1 MKRIKR
7 YLTMV
12 CALLV
17 MGAQA
22 QNDAY
27 LKALTRYVKSNRNAC
42 TVPVE
47 PLRKGLTEVTDK
59 MLANKRGFTTEE
71 LVDVY
76 IRQQFM
82 PDMVEHVLKP
92 TYGRYVTA
100 EELRQLTDMY
110 KTTKGK
116 FYLAHLTQTQTRL
129 DATIEEL
136 LKWQAEEM
144 DKGSQL
150 LPIQV
155 DPNCP
160 AEYIERFNAYY
171 KLARLDAALQCIQE
185 SEEYKWGEE
194 EYRKIIDLMLP
205 YLSENLPTITLNIAY
220 RFLTED
226 DLRFGMKLCATE
238 AYQRSV
244 EAHAEAVGTMQTS
257 TRLIYMKYLEW
268 LTK

>member
-1 MKRIKR
+1 MKRIKVF
-7 YLTMV
+7 LTIA
-12 CALLV
+12 CALFA
-17 MGAQA
+17 MGAHA

-27 LKALTRYVKSNRNAC
+27 LKALTRYVKSNRTAC
-42 TVPVE
+42 IVPVE
-47 PLRKGLTEVTDK
+47 PLRKGLTDLTNR

-82 PDMVEHVLKP
+82 PDMVEHVLMP
-92 TYGRYVTA
+92 TYGRHVTT
-100 EELRQLTDMY
+100 EELRELTDLY

-116 FYLAHLTQTQTRL
+116 FYLAHLMQCQTRL

-136 LKWQAEEM
+136 LRWQAEEM

-150 LPIQV
+150 LPIEP

-160 AEYIERFNAYY
+160 ADYIQRFNAYY
-171 KLARLDAALQCIQE
+171 DKARFDASLQCIQE

-205 YLSENLPTITLNIAY
+205 YLSENLRTITLNIAY
-220 RFLTED
+220 RFLTDD
-226 DLRFGMKLCATE
+226 DLKFGMKLCSTE
-238 AYQRSV
+238 AYQRAV
-244 EAHAEAVGTMQTS
+244 DAHADAVGTMQSS
-257 TRLIYMKYLEW
+257 TRLIYMKYLDW